1 MNKLYWD
8 ESIQLVP
15 SMKKK
20 KKKRKSHREIKLFVE
35 KKGRGQ
41 QLGISSRFEEHLIK
55 YLKLSFVYILIYII
69 YIIYNIYIFQVW

>member
-20 KKKRKSHREIKLFVE
+20 KKPQGNKVICQEERKRAVAWDLYKM
-35 KKGRGQ
+35 
-41 QLGISSRFEEHLIK
+41 FEEHLIK
-55 YLKLSFVYILIYII
+55 YLKLNFVYILIYI
-69 YIIYNIYIFQVW
+69 YNLYNI